1 LSPAACQNIVITLCK
16 KSVSEHP
23 TCKYFTENLQQYD
36 VGKTLIMLLQ
46 MYVIHLA
53 AGRGFFMAGCPMWR
67 KHMET
72 IGTLWLYLVFF
83 GIVSIMLVIDFI
95 GFKHQHGQEV
105 KIRTAAYWSVAWV
118 SVAALF
124 GGGLWLYL
132 EQTAGVVL
140 ANQKV
145 MEYFAGYLLE
155 KSLAIDNVFVWLMIF
170 AAFAIPPALQRQLL
184 LYGVLG
190 AIVLRTIFIFIG
202 AWFVQ
207 EFSWILYLFGAFLVY
222 TGYKFLRGH
231 NDEASNIEDMP
242 LLKWLRKHMRITP
255 QLEGNKFFI
264 RKDGLLWAT
273 PLFLVLILVEASDV
287 IFAMDSIPAIFAV
300 TTDPFI
306 VLTANLMAIL
316 GLRAMFFLLSG
327 AASKMYYL
335 PYGLGVILVF
345 IGFKMLMLD
354 VFHMPI
360 WISLGFIVIVL
371 AITALLSIRH
381 NKKYNIH
388 QL

>member
-1 LSPAACQNIVITLCK
+1 
-16 KSVSEHP
+16 
-23 TCKYFTENLQQYD
+23 
-36 VGKTLIMLLQ
+36 
-46 MYVIHLA
+46 
-53 AGRGFFMAGCPMWR
+53 
-67 KHMET
+67 MET
-72 IGTLWLYLVFF
+72 IGTLWLYLIFF
-83 GIVSIMLVIDFI
+83 AIVAVMLVIDFV

-105 KIRTAAYWSVAWV
+105 KVRTAAYWSIAWV
-118 SVAALF
+118 SVATLF

-132 EQTAGVVL
+132 EQTAGTAI
-140 ANQKV
+140 ANAKV

-170 AAFAIPPALQRQLL
+170 AAFTIPPALQRKLL

-190 AIVLRTIFIFIG
+190 AIILRTIFIFIG

-207 EFSWILYLFGAFLVY
+207 EFSWILYIFGAFLVY
-222 TGYKFLRGH
+222 TGFKFLRGQH
-231 NDEASNIEDMP
+231 EEDSNIEDMAI
-242 LLKWLRKHMRITP
+242 LKWLRKHMRITP
-255 QLEGNKFFI
+255 QLQGDKFFV
-264 RKDGLLWAT
+264 RQNGLLWAT

-287 IFAMDSIPAIFAV
+287 IFAVDSIPAIFAV

-327 AASKMYYL
+327 AASKMHYL
-335 PYGLGVILVF
+335 PYGLGIILVF

-360 WISLGFIVIVL
+360 WISLSFIVIVL
-371 AITALLSIRH
+371 TVTAILSIRH
-381 NKKYNIH
+381 SKKYNETT
-388 QL
+388 L

>member
-1 LSPAACQNIVITLCK
+1 MPNPFARLGDPIMETVGNIWLYVVFFGLVT
-16 KSVSEHP
+16 
-23 TCKYFTENLQQYD
+23 
-36 VGKTLIMLLQ
+36 IMLL
-46 MYVIHLA
+46 
-53 AGRGFFMAGCPMWR
+53 
-67 KHMET
+67 
-72 IGTLWLYLVFF
+72 
-83 GIVSIMLVIDFI
+83 IDFL
-95 GFKHQHGQEV
+95 GFKQKEGQEV
-105 KIRTAAYWSVAWV
+105 KIKTAALWSIAWV
-118 SVAALF
+118 TVATLF

-132 EQTAGVVL
+132 ENTAGINV
-140 ANQKV
+140 ANTKV

-190 AIVLRTIFIFIG
+190 AIILRTIFIFIG

-207 EFSWILYLFGAFLVY
+207 EFSWILYIFGAFLVY
-222 TGYKFLRGH
+222 TGFKFFKGQ
-231 NDEASNIEDMP
+231 DEDPNIEDMA

-255 QLEGNKFFI
+255 QLQGNKFFV
-264 RKDGLLWAT
+264 RENGVLWAT

-287 IFAMDSIPAIFAV
+287 IFAVDSIPAIFAV

-327 AASKMYYL
+327 AASKMHYL
-335 PYGLGVILVF
+335 PYGLGAILIF

-360 WISLGFIVIVL
+360 WISLGFIIVVL
-371 AITALLSIRH
+371 AITAWLSIQH
-381 NKKYNIH
+381 SKKNPE
-388 QL
+388 LKS

>member
-1 LSPAACQNIVITLCK
+1 
-16 KSVSEHP
+16 
-23 TCKYFTENLQQYD
+23 
-36 VGKTLIMLLQ
+36 
-46 MYVIHLA
+46 
-53 AGRGFFMAGCPMWR
+53 MASRPMWR
-67 KHMET
+67 IHMET

-83 GIVSIMLVIDFI
+83 AIVAVMLVIDFV

-105 KIRTAAYWSVAWV
+105 KVRTAAYWSIAWV
-118 SVAALF
+118 SVATLF

-132 EQTAGVVL
+132 EQTAGAAI
-140 ANQKV
+140 ANTKV

-170 AAFAIPPALQRQLL
+170 AAFAIPPALQRKLL

-222 TGYKFLRGH
+222 TGFKFLRGQH
-231 NDEASNIEDMP
+231 EEGSNIEDMAI
-242 LLKWLRKHMRITP
+242 LKWLRKHMRITP
-255 QLEGNKFFI
+255 QLQGDKFFV
-264 RKDGLLWAT
+264 RQNGLLWAT

-287 IFAMDSIPAIFAV
+287 IFAVDSIPAIFAV

-327 AASKMYYL
+327 AASKMHYL
-335 PYGLGVILVF
+335 PYGLGLILVF

-360 WISLGFIVIVL
+360 WISLSFIVIVL
-371 AITALLSIRH
+371 TVTAILSIRH
-381 NKKYNIH
+381 SKKHNETT
-388 QL
+388 L

>member
-1 LSPAACQNIVITLCK
+1 
-16 KSVSEHP
+16 
-23 TCKYFTENLQQYD
+23 
-36 VGKTLIMLLQ
+36 
-46 MYVIHLA
+46 
-53 AGRGFFMAGCPMWR
+53 
-67 KHMET
+67 MET

-83 GIVSIMLVIDFI
+83 AIVAVMLIIDFV

-105 KIRTAAYWSVAWV
+105 KVRTAAYWSIAWV
-118 SVAALF
+118 SVATLF

-132 EQTAGVVL
+132 EQTAGTAI
-140 ANQKV
+140 ANAKV

-170 AAFAIPPALQRQLL
+170 AAFAIPPALQRKLL

-207 EFSWILYLFGAFLVY
+207 EFSWILYIFGAFLVY
-222 TGYKFLRGH
+222 TGFKFLRGQH
-231 NDEASNIEDMP
+231 EEDSNIEDMAI
-242 LLKWLRKHMRITP
+242 LKWLRKHMRITP
-255 QLEGNKFFI
+255 QLQGDKFFV
-264 RKDGLLWAT
+264 RQNGLLWAT

-287 IFAMDSIPAIFAV
+287 IFAVDSIPAIIAV

-327 AASKMYYL
+327 AASKMHYL
-335 PYGLGVILVF
+335 PYGLGIILVF

-360 WISLGFIVIVL
+360 WISLSFIVIVL
-371 AITALLSIRH
+371 TVTAILSIRH
-381 NKKYNIH
+381 SKKHNETT
-388 QL
+388 L

>member
-1 LSPAACQNIVITLCK
+1 MESIGNI
-16 KSVSEHP
+16 
-23 TCKYFTENLQQYD
+23 
-36 VGKTLIMLLQ
+36 
-46 MYVIHLA
+46 
-53 AGRGFFMAGCPMWR
+53 
-67 KHMET
+67 
-72 IGTLWLYLVFF
+72 WLYLAFF
-83 GIVSIMLVIDFI
+83 AIVMVMLAIDFL
-95 GFKHQHGQEV
+95 GFKQKEGQTV
-105 KIRTAAYWSVAWV
+105 QVRTAAYWSIAWV
-118 SVAALF
+118 SVAMLF

-132 EQTAGVVL
+132 EQTAGAAI
-140 ANQKV
+140 ANTKV

-170 AAFAIPPALQRQLL
+170 AAFAIPPALQRKLL

-222 TGYKFLRGH
+222 TGFKFLRGQH
-231 NDEASNIEDMP
+231 EEDSNIEDMAI
-242 LLKWLRKHMRITP
+242 LKWLRKHMRITP
-255 QLEGNKFFI
+255 QLQGDKFFV
-264 RKDGLLWAT
+264 RQNGLLWAT

-287 IFAMDSIPAIFAV
+287 IFAVDSIPAIFAV

-327 AASKMYYL
+327 AASKMHYL
-335 PYGLGVILVF
+335 PYGLGLILVF

-360 WISLGFIVIVL
+360 WISLSFIVIVL
-371 AITALLSIRH
+371 TVTAILSIRH
-381 NKKYNIH
+381 SRKH
-388 QL
+388 HETTL

>member
-1 LSPAACQNIVITLCK
+1 
-16 KSVSEHP
+16 
-23 TCKYFTENLQQYD
+23 
-36 VGKTLIMLLQ
+36 
-46 MYVIHLA
+46 
-53 AGRGFFMAGCPMWR
+53 
-67 KHMET
+67 MET

-83 GIVSIMLVIDFI
+83 AIVAVMLVIDFV

-105 KIRTAAYWSVAWV
+105 KIRTAAYWSIAWV
-118 SVAALF
+118 SVATLF

-132 EQTAGVVL
+132 EQTAGTAI
-140 ANQKV
+140 ANAKV

-170 AAFAIPPALQRQLL
+170 AAFAIPPALQRKLL

-207 EFSWILYLFGAFLVY
+207 EFSWILYIFGAFLVY
-222 TGYKFLRGH
+222 TGFKFLRGQH
-231 NDEASNIEDMP
+231 EEDSNIEDMAI
-242 LLKWLRKHMRITP
+242 LKWLRKHMRITP
-255 QLEGNKFFI
+255 QLQGDKFFV
-264 RKDGLLWAT
+264 RQNGLLWAT

-287 IFAMDSIPAIFAV
+287 IFAVDSIPAIFAV

-327 AASKMYYL
+327 AASKMHYL
-335 PYGLGVILVF
+335 PYGLGIILVF

-360 WISLGFIVIVL
+360 WISLSFIVIVL
-371 AITALLSIRH
+371 TVTAILSIRH
-381 NKKYNIH
+381 SKRHNETT
-388 QL
+388 L

>member
-1 LSPAACQNIVITLCK
+1 
-16 KSVSEHP
+16 
-23 TCKYFTENLQQYD
+23 
-36 VGKTLIMLLQ
+36 
-46 MYVIHLA
+46 
-53 AGRGFFMAGCPMWR
+53 
-67 KHMET
+67 MET
-72 IGTLWLYLVFF
+72 IGTLWLYLIFF
-83 GIVSIMLVIDFI
+83 AIVAVMLVIDLV

-105 KIRTAAYWSVAWV
+105 KVRTAAYWSIAWV
-118 SVAALF
+118 SVATLF

-132 EQTAGVVL
+132 EQTAGAAI
-140 ANQKV
+140 ANTKV

-170 AAFAIPPALQRQLL
+170 AAFAIPPALQRKLL

-202 AWFVQ
+202 AWFIQ

-222 TGYKFLRGH
+222 TGFKFLRGQH
-231 NDEASNIEDMP
+231 EEDSNIEDMAI
-242 LLKWLRKHMRITP
+242 LKWLRKHMRITP
-255 QLEGNKFFI
+255 QLQGDKFFV
-264 RKDGLLWAT
+264 RQNGLLWAT

-287 IFAMDSIPAIFAV
+287 IFAVDSIPAIFAV

-327 AASKMYYL
+327 AASKMHYL
-335 PYGLGVILVF
+335 PYGLGLILVF

-360 WISLGFIVIVL
+360 WISLSFIVIVL
-371 AITALLSIRH
+371 TVTAILSIRH
-381 NKKYNIH
+381 SKKHNETT
-388 QL
+388 L

>member
-1 LSPAACQNIVITLCK
+1 
-16 KSVSEHP
+16 
-23 TCKYFTENLQQYD
+23 
-36 VGKTLIMLLQ
+36 
-46 MYVIHLA
+46 
-53 AGRGFFMAGCPMWR
+53 
-67 KHMET
+67 MET
-72 IGTLWLYLVFF
+72 IGTLWLYLAFF
-83 GIVSIMLVIDFI
+83 GIVTVMLIIDFL
-95 GFKHQHGQEV
+95 GFKQKQDQEV
-105 KIRTAAYWSVAWV
+105 KVKTAAYWSIAWV
-118 SVAALF
+118 TVATLF

-132 EQTAGVVL
+132 EQTAGATV
-140 ANQKV
+140 ANTKV

-170 AAFAIPPALQRQLL
+170 AAFAIPPALQRKLL

-207 EFSWILYLFGAFLVY
+207 EFSWILYIFGAFLVY
-222 TGYKFLRGH
+222 TGFKFLKGQ
-231 NDEASNIEDMP
+231 DDDPNIEDMAI
-242 LLKWLRKHMRITP
+242 LKWLRKHMRITP
-255 QLEGNKFFI
+255 KLEGDKFFV
-264 RKDGLLWAT
+264 RQNGMLWAT

-287 IFAMDSIPAIFAV
+287 IFAVDSIPAIFAV

-327 AASKMYYL
+327 AASKMHYL
-335 PYGLGVILVF
+335 PYGLGLILVF

-360 WISLGFIVIVL
+360 WISLGFIVITL
-371 AITALLSIRH
+371 TITAILSIRH
-381 NKKYNIH
+381 SKKYNETT
-388 QL
+388 L